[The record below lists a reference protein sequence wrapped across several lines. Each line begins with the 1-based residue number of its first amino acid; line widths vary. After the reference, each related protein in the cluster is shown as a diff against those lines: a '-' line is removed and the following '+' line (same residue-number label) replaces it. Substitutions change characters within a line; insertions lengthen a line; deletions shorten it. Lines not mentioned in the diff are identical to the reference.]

1 VRRIATETASYVA
14 AERCS
19 VVTSPDGAYAAIVE
33 TERVVVVELARA
45 TTIAEVGVATALE
58 QTDVAWIG
66 TPPRLLILSRR
77 ATNSTVHLIDLDGP
91 RVRAEIQIEGTM
103 RIGAT
108 VGAHALVIG
117 SGSGGSSAVLTA
129 SDAHLTPYQFP
140 GRSLPAAA
148 GPAGRQFVVAI
159 PGAIE
164 EWDPQQRAP
173 RKRMRLPR
181 QALIAQLGGTERVVW
196 MTTHQEPARID
207 VIAQINRTQ
216 PKFHELP
223 EPIAHVSGHPQR
235 DLLACVGRET
245 GSVYIV
251 DLDGRAPMRTVDL
264 EGLGRA
270 DAAALFAGATIG
282 VVAARAG
289 QPLGLFVL
297 ESRAAI
303 LTMPPASPVAS
314 PVVPSSAPPPQRAPT
329 APSEDAINDDAPA
342 PSSVYE
348 PPAAPP
354 GPTGANARFAARRF
368 GVSGALGQPGAP
380 QPTAASPAP
389 TVVDGEPAPP
399 PPEGTN
405 ENTPAPAT
413 PDLAGNQPAP
423 PAPDRVGS
431 ESAPPPAAPPGR
443 PTRAGLA
450 SLQLRGIARTPGAT
464 PGLRRPGG
472 EPSEPPLATH
482 EKPRFPAAA
491 PRRMPFPAATLT
503 RRPADPDGEQ
513 ARHSSLYDA
522 PHASREAPATRPHQ
536 PGGPTSPATPR
547 AAIAPRA
554 ASMVA
559 REAHAVSPP
568 APVTS
573 PDAGHD
579 AAARTG
585 LASLQLRGVARVPS
599 GPPRLRRLGSE
610 PIASPTG
617 ETEEAPRPRT
627 RELADAPAAPP
638 VVRPPIAV
646 AMAALAPR
654 TTPTRCSPGEYQAL
668 LEHYRRFAADTALRA
683 IARDWDSGRLAF
695 STHDRPPFEAEVLGI
710 VGRRSGLAPA
720 MVREA
725 TEALEA
731 AAGALQGARS
741 ALAGRMSPLDLI
753 CAEHGV
759 GKLGEIVLLFVAA
772 PALWGELAR
781 LYGVLSNDSG
791 RGTCDEHLLWQL
803 LGHSTNR
810 RELARELDP
819 DSPLLH
825 HGLIQAGD
833 RGRPFQGL
841 SANPIVVKLL
851 AGSTVDDDL
860 EHGVARVPAMVPLD
874 ELMIPAAV
882 LDRGLAD
889 LAAAPPGLARVV
901 VTGRGGSGRRTFLA
915 TLAGLAGRT
924 LATIDAAMLIRE
936 KRVGALAGLLQHAHL
951 RGWLPCVDG
960 LETITSDDAATRGAV
975 RELLRDHHGPL
986 AVRLPRH
993 VQPPLEP
1000 GYVMIELP
1008 TSTIAER
1015 AAQWSDI
1022 LAGSRL
1028 EVHDLDE
1035 LAARFTVGPGT
1046 IRNVVTSVAR
1056 GAPADAGQA
1065 IETALRQYL
1074 ESKLG
1079 AVATR
1084 VTRLANW
1091 SQIVL
1096 PADIHDSIVELV
1108 ARIRHRRTVYDT
1120 WGFDQVMSTSRGL
1133 TALFQGGPGTGK
1145 TLVASAI
1152 ANELGLDLY
1161 RIDLS
1166 RVMSKWIG
1174 ETEQNLA
1181 KVFDSA
1187 EEGQALILFDEADSL
1202 FGKRT
1207 EVRTSVDR
1215 YANLETNYL
1224 LQRLDTFEGVAVLT
1238 TNFGTAI
1245 DAAFKRRLSCRLTFP
1260 FPDEE
1265 ARERLWRVHLPEQ
1278 LPLAGKLD
1286 LADLA
1291 HRYKMSGGYIRNAA
1305 LRAAF
1310 LAAEEQVPLSQDHLE
1325 RAVRAEFREGGKLAE
1340 SGLLE

>member
-1 VRRIATETASYVA
+1 M
-14 AERCS
+14 
-19 VVTSPDGAYAAIVE
+19 VTSPDGAYAAIVE
-33 TERVVVVELARA
+33 TSRVVVVELAHA
-45 TTIAEVGVATALE
+45 TTVAEVGVATALE

-77 ATNSTVHLIDLDGP
+77 ATNSTVHLIDVDGP
-91 RVRAEIQIEGTM
+91 RVRAEIQIEGMM

-129 SDAHLTPYQFP
+129 GDAHLTPYQFP
-140 GRSLPAAA
+140 GRSLPSAA
-148 GPAGRQFVVAI
+148 GAAGRQFVVAI

-245 GSVYIV
+245 GSIYIV
-251 DLDGRAPMRTVDL
+251 DLDGRAALRTVDL
-264 EGLGRA
+264 EDLGRA
-270 DAAALFAGATIG
+270 DAAALFAGATVG

-289 QPLGLFVL
+289 KPLGLFVL

-303 LTMPPASPVAS
+303 LTMPPA
-314 PVVPSSAPPPQRAPT
+314 APT
-329 APSEDAINDDAPA
+329 VSPADDDDTPA
-342 PSSVYE
+342 PRSSLYE
-348 PPAAPP
+348 PAAGPP
-354 GPTGANARFAARRF
+354 GPAGANARLAARRF
-368 GVSGALGQPGAP
+368 GLSGAPGQPEAP
-380 QPTAASPAP
+380 QPMAASSAPA
-389 TVVDGEPAPP
+389 VVHDEPAAPP
-399 PPEGTN
+399 SEGTN
-405 ENTPAPAT
+405 ENTPTPTT
-413 PDLAGNQPAP
+413 PDLADNQPVPLAL
-423 PAPDRVGS
+423 DRMGG
-431 ESAPPPAAPPGR
+431 EPTRPPAAPPGR

-450 SLQLRGIARTPGAT
+450 SLQLRGIARTPGGG
-464 PGLRRPGG
+464 PPLRRLGSAPV
-472 EPSEPPLATH
+472 EPPLTTN
-482 EKPRFPAAA
+482 EQPRASAPA
-491 PRRMPFPAATLT
+491 PRHLPPPAATT
-503 RRPADPDGEQ
+503 TARP
-513 ARHSSLYDA
+513 
-522 PHASREAPATRPHQ
+522 TRPDHAPLASHDGTAARLHQ
-536 PGGPTSPATPR
+536 PGAPTSPATLH
-547 AAIAPRA
+547 APA
-554 ASMVA
+554 
-559 REAHAVSPP
+559 
-568 APVTS
+568 APVTGQARGVPAPALEPVPAIS
-573 PDAGHD
+573 PDTGKD
-579 AAARTG
+579 AVVRTG
-585 LASLQLRGVARVPS
+585 LASLQLRGVARVPG
-599 GPPRLRRLGSE
+599 GPSPLRRLGSE
-610 PIASPTG
+610 PVESPTG
-617 ETEEAPRPRT
+617 PTDAAPPPRA
-627 RELADAPAAPP
+627 RKLADAPAAPP
-638 VVRPPIAV
+638 VVRPPIAQ

-668 LEHYRRFAADTALRA
+668 LEHYRRYAADTALRA
-683 IARDWDSGRLAF
+683 IAQDWDSGRLAF

-725 TEALEA
+725 VEALEA

-741 ALAGRMSPLDLI
+741 ALAGRLSPLDLI

-759 GKLGEIVLLFVAA
+759 GRLGEIVLLFVAA

-781 LYGVLSNDSG
+781 LYGILSNDSN
-791 RGTCDEHLLWQL
+791 RATCDEHLLWQL
-803 LGHSTNR
+803 LGYSINR

-819 DSPLLH
+819 DSPLLAQ
-825 HGLIQAGD
+825 GLIQASD
-833 RGRPFQGL
+833 RSRPFQAL

-851 AGSTVDDDL
+851 AGSAVDDDL
-860 EHGVARVPAMVPLD
+860 EHGVARVPATVPLD
-874 ELMIPAAV
+874 ALMIPAAAI
-882 LDRGLAD
+882 DRALAD

-901 VTGRGGSGRRTFLA
+901 VTGRSGSGRRTLLA

-936 KRVGALAGLLQHAHL
+936 KRVAALAGLLSHAHL

-960 LETITSDDAATRGAV
+960 LDTIASDDAATRGAV

-993 VQPPLEP
+993 FQPPLEP

-1008 TSTIAER
+1008 TSTIGER
-1015 AAQWSDI
+1015 AAQWSEI

-1056 GAPADAGQA
+1056 GTPPDAGQA

-1074 ESKLG
+1074 ETKLG

-1084 VTRLANW
+1084 VPRLANW

-1340 SGLLE
+1340 SGFLE

>member
-1 VRRIATETASYVA
+1 VGRIATETASYVA

-19 VVTSPDGAYAAIVE
+19 VVSSPDGAYAAIVE
-33 TERVVVVELARA
+33 PSRVVVVELAH
-45 TTIAEVGVATALE
+45 TTTVAEVGVATALE

-91 RVRAEIQIEGTM
+91 RVRAEIQIEGMM

-108 VGAHALVIG
+108 VGTHALVIG
-117 SGSGGSSAVLTA
+117 SSSGGSSAVLTA
-129 SDAHLTPYQFP
+129 GDAHLTPYQFP
-140 GRSLPAAA
+140 GRSLPSAVGA
-148 GPAGRQFVVAI
+148 AGRQFVVAI

-196 MTTHQEPARID
+196 MTTHQEPTRID

-216 PKFHELP
+216 PRFHELP

-245 GSVYIV
+245 GSIYIV
-251 DLDGRAPMRTVDL
+251 DLDGRSALRTVDL
-264 EGLGRA
+264 EDLGRA
-270 DAAALFAGATIG
+270 DTAALFAGATVG

-289 QPLGLFVL
+289 KPLGLFVL

-314 PVVPSSAPPPQRAPT
+314 PVLPSSAAAPQRALT
-329 APSEDAINDDAPA
+329 APADDGDDDAAPA
-342 PSSVYE
+342 PSSLYE

-368 GVSGALGQPGAP
+368 GLPGTLGPPAAP
-380 QPTAASPAP
+380 QPMAASPTHA
-389 TVVDGEPAPP
+389 VGHDEPVPP
-399 PPEGTN
+399 SPEGAN
-405 ENTPAPAT
+405 EPPPAPAT
-413 PDLAGNQPAP
+413 PDFAGSQPAP
-423 PAPDRVGS
+423 PAPDLCDGQPAS
-431 ESAPPPAAPPGR
+431 PPAAAPGR

-464 PGLRRPGG
+464 PGPRRPGG
-472 EPSEPPLATH
+472 EPIEPPIATH
-482 EKPRFPAAA
+482 EEPRLPPTA
-491 PRRMPFPAATLT
+491 PRRMPFPAAVPTSH
-503 RRPADPDGEQ
+503 PAGSDAEP
-513 ARHSSLYDA
+513 ARHSSLSDA
-522 PHASREAPATRPHQ
+522 PLASRANTAARPQ
-536 PGGPTSPATPR
+536 AGGATSPAAPR
-547 AAIAPRA
+547 GAVAPRA

-559 REAHAVSPP
+559 RGAHAVSPP
-568 APVTS
+568 APEPVTS
-573 PDAGHD
+573 PDAGID
-579 AAARTG
+579 ARTG
-585 LASLQLRGVARVPS
+585 LASLQLRGIARVP
-599 GPPRLRRLGSE
+599 GGAPRLRRLGSE
-610 PIASPTG
+610 PVEPPPG
-617 ETEEAPRPRT
+617 ETEQGPRPRT

-638 VVRPPIAV
+638 VVRPPIAL

-668 LEHYRRFAADTALRA
+668 LEHYRRYAADTALRA
-683 IARDWDSGRLAF
+683 IAQDWDSGRLAF

-725 TEALEA
+725 LEALEA
-731 AAGALQGARS
+731 AAGALQGARA

-753 CAEHGV
+753 CAEHGI

-791 RGTCDEHLLWQL
+791 RATCDEHLLWQL
-803 LGHSTNR
+803 LGHTTNR

-833 RGRPFQGL
+833 RGRPFQAL

-860 EHGVARVPAMVPLD
+860 EHGVARVPAVVPLD
-874 ELMIPAAV
+874 KLMIPTAT

-901 VTGRGGSGRRTFLA
+901 VTGRSGSGRRTLLA

-936 KRVGALAGLLQHAHL
+936 KRVGALAGLLQHVHL

-960 LETITSDDAATRGAV
+960 LDTITSDDAATRGAV

-1015 AAQWSDI
+1015 AAQWSEI

-1056 GAPADAGQA
+1056 GTPPDPGQA

-1084 VTRLANW
+1084 VTRLASW